1 MDKIVEEASEAFAD
15 AKEKRKRGG
24 AGDEA
29 ILEAAHEAFEQA
41 SEAEAE
47 NRKEALDDIR
57 FARLGEQW
65 PQYAIDARGKD
76 RPMLVINRLPAFI
89 RQVVNDGRQNRPAIK
104 IRPVDD
110 SADPVTAEV
119 MSGLVRNIEYTSN
132 ADVAYDTALE
142 NAVDSAWGY
151 VRVSLCYASDDSFD
165 QDLRIDRV
173 ANKFRIYGDPRSEAA
188 DASDWNVAFVADRIK
203 LSEFK
208 REYKGA
214 EPSDWDG
221 GDEYAALTEP
231 WRDGDDVMIAEYWT
245 RSLKPAEIVL
255 MKGPAGEQIVIDGA
269 KLKTER
275 AAFDAAGYTVAGT
288 RTTQRQT
295 VKQYILSG
303 AEVLEEKDWAGI
315 YIPISICYGDDVNV
329 DGKRYLRS
337 LIRDAK
343 DPQRMHNFWRTA
355 STELVALSPKA
366 PFIGPKGIFDVDRR
380 WKTSNT
386 ENHPYM
392 EYDGKVAAQGGG
404 PPQRQPFAGVPA
416 GALQE
421 ALNSA
426 DDMKAVI
433 GIYDASLGARSNE
446 TSGVAITA
454 RQREGDVSTFH
465 FIDNL
470 GRCIKHTGRI
480 LIDLI
485 PKVYSTG
492 RMVRVLGVDGSPQNV
507 RLGPPQPGEQPPAV
521 QMPDGKPGSPKAGV
535 FDLSAGKYDLTV
547 EAGPSFTTKRQESAA
562 QITEFV
568 RAFPQVFPIIGDL
581 LVKVLDWPGAD
592 EIAARLKTMLPPQ
605 LQGQNPQAMQMQ
617 QQMQQMQQQMQ
628 QMDAQAREAVGKL
641 QAELQKAQQALQKAT
656 SAAEQQSIAA
666 QAKDLD
672 KQIDQQKLAIDFY
685 GQVTKRLQA
694 QMPVMPGAEGDPTMS
709 AIAGQAEQQVQGTQ
723 AEATARTEQA
733 ASLVVQAVQAMD
745 EMVQRLE
752 QPRVVQRDQDGL
764 IVVH

>member
-1 MDKIVEEASEAFAD
+1 MDPIVAEASDAFAD
-15 AKEKRKRGG
+15 AKEARKRGK
-24 AGDEA
+24 ADEA
-29 ILEAAHEAFEQA
+29 ILEAALEAFEQA
-41 SEAEAE
+41 VEAEAD
-47 NRKEALDDIR
+47 NRKEALDDIK

-65 PQYAIDARGKD
+65 PEYAVKARGKD

-89 RQVVNDGRQNRPAIK
+89 RQVVNDARQNRPAIK

-110 SADPVTAEV
+110 TADPVTAEV
-119 MSGLVRNIEYTSN
+119 MNGLVRNIEYSSN

-151 VRVSLCYASDDSFD
+151 VRVNLVYAEGDTFD
-165 QDLRIDRV
+165 QDLQIERV
-173 ANKFRIYGDPRSEAA
+173 ANKFRIYGDPRSQAA
-188 DASDWNVAFVADRIK
+188 DSADWNVAFVTDMIK
-203 LSEFK
+203 LTEFR
-208 REYKGA
+208 REYKSA

-221 GDEYAALTEP
+221 GDDYASMQEP
-231 WRDGDDVMIAEYWT
+231 WREGDDVRVAEYWT
-245 RSLKPAEIVL
+245 RTLKPAEIVL
-255 MKGPAGEQIVIDGA
+255 MKGPAGEQVILDA
-269 KLKTER
+269 AQLKKDRGVFEM
-275 AAFDAAGYTVAGT
+275 AGYTVGGT
-288 RTTQRQT
+288 RTVQRQS

-315 YIPISICYGDDVNV
+315 YIPISICYGDEVNV
-329 DGKRYLRS
+329 EGKRHLRS

-366 PFIGPKGIFDVDRR
+366 PFIGPKGVFDVDRR
-380 WKTSNT
+380 WKTANT

-392 EYDGKVAAQGGG
+392 EYDGKVAAQGG

-446 TSGVAITA
+446 TSGVAINA

-470 GRCIKHTGRI
+470 GRCIRHTGRI

-485 PKVYSTG
+485 PKVYTAG
-492 RMVRVLGVDGSPQNV
+492 RMVRVLGVDGTPQNV
-507 RLGPPQPGEQPPAV
+507 RLGPTKPGEQPPAV
-521 QMPDGKPGSPKAGV
+521 QMPNGDPGSPKAGV
-535 FDLSAGKYDLTV
+535 FDLTAGKYDLTV

-581 LVKVLDWPGAD
+581 LVKVLDWPGAE
-592 EIAARLKTMLPPQ
+592 EIAARLKTMLPPA
-605 LQGQNPQAMQMQ
+605 LQGQNPQVMQL
-617 QQMQQMQQQMQ
+617 QQQMQ
-628 QMDAQAREAVGKL
+628 QMDAQAREAIG
-641 QAELQKAQQALQKAT
+641 QMQTELQQCKQALEKAT
-656 SAAEQQSIAA
+656 SAAEQQRIAA

-672 KQIDQQKLAIDFY
+672 KRIDQQKLQIDFY
-685 GQVTKRLQA
+685 GEVTKRLQA
-694 QMPVMPGAEGDPTMS
+694 QLPVMPGAEGDEAMT
-709 AIAGQAEQQVQGTQ
+709 AIAGQAEQQAQVSQ
-723 AEATARTEQA
+723 ADAAARTEQA
-733 ASLVVQAVQAMD
+733 AQLVAQAVQAM
-745 EMVQRLE
+745 EQMVQRLE
-752 QPRVVQRDQDGL
+752 QPRAVERDQNGL
-764 IVVH
+764 IVTH

>member
-1 MDKIVEEASEAFAD
+1 MDQIV
-15 AKEKRKRGG
+15 
-24 AGDEA
+24 
-29 ILEAAHEAFEQA
+29 
-41 SEAEAE
+41 AEAE
-47 NRKEALDDIR
+47 DAFAESKDKRDRSKDEEILGAAHDAFDQAWEAESDNRKDALDDIR

-65 PQYAIDARGKD
+65 PEYAVKARGKD

-89 RQVVNDGRQNRPAIK
+89 RQVVNDARQNRPAIK

-110 SADPVTAEV
+110 NADPVTAEV
-119 MSGLVRNIEYTSN
+119 MNGLIRNIEYSSN

-151 VRVSLCYASDDSFD
+151 VRVSLVYSTDDTFE
-165 QDLRIDRV
+165 QDLRIERV
-173 ANKFRIYGDPRSEAA
+173 ANKFRVYGDPRSEAA
-188 DASDWNVAFVADRIK
+188 DTSDWNCAFITDMIK
-203 LSEFK
+203 LSDFK

-214 EPSDWDG
+214 EPTNWDG
-221 GDEYAALTEP
+221 GDDYASLNER
-231 WRDGDDVMIAEYWT
+231 WRDGDDVRVAEYWK
-245 RSLKPAEIVL
+245 RSTKPTEIVL
-255 MKGPAGEQIVIDGA
+255 LQSPSGEQIVLDA
-269 KLKTER
+269 EQMEKDR
-275 AAFDAAGYTVAGT
+275 AVFDAAGFAVAGT
-288 RTTQRQT
+288 RKTQRQV

-303 AEVLEEKDWAGI
+303 AEVLKSTDWAGI
-315 YIPISICYGDDVNV
+315 YIPISICYGDEVNV
-329 DGKRYLRS
+329 DGKRHLRS

-366 PFIGPKGIFDVDRR
+366 PFIGPKGVFDVDRR
-380 WKTSNT
+380 WKTANT

-392 EYDGKVAAQGGG
+392 EYDGKLAAQSG

-446 TSGVAITA
+446 TSGVAISA

-470 GRCIKHTGRI
+470 GRCIRHTGRI

-485 PKVYSTG
+485 PKVYTAG

-507 RLGPPQPGEQPPAV
+507 RLGPPRPGEQPPAV
-521 QMPDGKPGSPKAGV
+521 QMPDGKPGAPKAGV
-535 FDLSAGKYDLTV
+535 FDLTAGKYDLTV
-547 EAGPSFTTKRQESAA
+547 EAGPSYTTKRQEAAA

-592 EIAARLKTMLPPQ
+592 EIAARLKTMLPPA
-605 LQGQNPQAMQMQ
+605 LQGQNPQV
-617 QQMQQMQQQMQ
+617 QQMQQQMA
-628 QMDAQAREAVGKL
+628 QMDQQAREAVGQL
-641 QAELQKAQQALQKAT
+641 QAELQKCQEALQKAT
-656 SAAEQQSIAA
+656 SSAEQQRIAA
-666 QAKDLD
+666 AAGDLD
-672 KQIDQQKLAIDFY
+672 KRIDQQKLLIDFY
-685 GQVTKRLQA
+685 GEVTKRLQA
-694 QMPVMPGAEGDPTMS
+694 NLPVMPGAEGDQGMAS
-709 AIAGQAEQQVQGTQ
+709 IAAQAEQQAQGVQ
-723 AEATARTEQA
+723 ADAAARTEQA
-733 ASLVVQAVQAMD
+733 AQLVVQAVQAM
-745 EMVQRLE
+745 EQMVQRLE
-752 QPRVVQRDQDGL
+752 QPRPVQRDENGL
-764 IVVH
+764 IVMH

>member
-1 MDKIVEEASEAFAD
+1 MDQIVAEAQDAFAE
-15 AKEKRKRGG
+15 AKDKRKRGK
-24 AGDEA
+24 GDEA

-41 SEAEAE
+41 WEAEAD
-47 NRKEALDDIR
+47 NRKEALDDIK

-65 PQYAIDARGKD
+65 PEYAVKARGKD

-89 RQVVNDGRQNRPAIK
+89 RQVVNDARQNRPAIK

-110 SADPVTAEV
+110 NADPVTAEV
-119 MSGLVRNIEYTSN
+119 MNGLIRNIEYSSN

-151 VRVSLCYASDDSFD
+151 VRVSLVYATDDTFD
-165 QDLRIDRV
+165 QDLRIERIAD
-173 ANKFRIYGDPRSEAA
+173 KFRVYGDPRSQAA
-188 DASDWNVAFVADRIK
+188 DSSDWNVAFVTDLLKR
-203 LSEFK
+203 SDFK

-214 EPSDWDG
+214 EPADWDG
-221 GDEYAALTEP
+221 GDEYANLTEK
-231 WRDGDDVMIAEYWT
+231 WRDGDDVRVAEYWT
-245 RSLKPAEIVL
+245 RTTKPAEIVL
-255 MKGPAGEQIVIDGA
+255 LQ
-269 KLKTER
+269 
-275 AAFDAAGYTVAGT
+275 DAAGQQIVLDSAALRKEQALYEAAGFQIAGT
-288 RTTQRQT
+288 RKTQRQF

-303 AEVLEEKDWAGI
+303 AEVLEETDWAGI
-315 YIPISICYGDDVNV
+315 YIPISICCGDEVNV
-329 DGKRYLRS
+329 EGKRHLRS

-366 PFIGPKGIFDVDRR
+366 PFIGPKGVFDVDKR
-380 WKTSNT
+380 WKTANT

-392 EYDGKVAAQGGG
+392 EYDGKVAAQGG
-404 PPQRQPFAGVPA
+404 PPQRQQFAGVPA

-446 TSGVAITA
+446 TSGVAINA

-470 GRCIKHTGRI
+470 GRCIRHTGRI

-485 PKVYSTG
+485 PKVYSAG
-492 RMVRVLGVDGSPQNV
+492 RMVRILGVDGSPQNV
-507 RLGPPQPGEQPPAV
+507 RLGPPRPGEQPPAV
-521 QMPDGKPGSPKAGV
+521 NMPDGKPGMPKAGV

-568 RAFPQVFPIIGDL
+568 RAFPHVFPIIGDL
-581 LVKVLDWPGAD
+581 LVKVLDWPGAE

-605 LQGQNPQAMQMQ
+605 LQGQNPQVMQLQ
-617 QQMQQMQQQMQ
+617 QQMQT
-628 QMDAQAREAVGKL
+628 MDAQAREAIG
-641 QAELQKAQQALQKAT
+641 QIQGELQKCQEALQKAT
-656 SAAEQQSIAA
+656 TQAEQQRIAA
-666 QAKDLD
+666 QAKELD
-672 KQIDQQKLAIDFY
+672 KQVDQQKLLIDFY
-685 GQVTKRLQA
+685 GEVTKRLQA
-694 QMPVMPGAEGDPTMS
+694 SLPVMPGAEGNEAMA
-709 AIAGQAEQQVQGTQ
+709 AIAGQAEQQAQQ
-723 AEATARTEQA
+723 SSAEVAARAEQA
-733 ASLVVQAVQAMD
+733 AQLVVQAVQAM
-745 EMVQRLE
+745 EQMVQRLE
-752 QPRVVQRDQDGL
+752 QPRQVQRDANGL
-764 IVVH
+764 IVTH